1 MSKYGRLAKSV
12 GDAAGA
18 GLDAAKSAAK
28 SDAAKRV
35 AKSMDDVDG
44 DMGKFDPTVLLK
56 RGAKGLDNDAV
67 EAFKGLL
74 RKGGLSKAETKKLA
88 KTMSKAAEGL
98 TDKQV
103 MDGAGASLAKTG
115 KALKDSKSFW
125 EKNKVAFLAAG
136 VSAVGI
142 ALATLIANSKPE
154 DVTEVTKKS
163 SSSPSKDPDD
173 EDPDDEDPDDEDPDD
188 PDGTAPGLKK
198 FFKKYTVHIMVG
210 VGVMIL
216 LGVLAFVISRRGNN
230 DSNGSN
236 SV

>member
-173 EDPDDEDPDDEDPDD
+173 EDPDD
-188 PDGTAPGLKK
+188 PDGKTPGLKK

-216 LGVLAFVISRRGNN
+216 LGVLAFVISSRGNN